1 MYLTYETS
9 FYTDNEGQIMKVNK
23 EIKRPVFVIGH
34 KNPDT
39 DSICAAI
46 TYAKLKNAITGD
58 EYIAGR
64 AGHLNEETQFV
75 LSHFGVQVP
84 VYIKDVRTQVRDME
98 IRMLEGIG
106 ADLSLKRAWAEMR
119 DAEVV
124 TLCVTENDEV
134 SGIITTNDIVETYM
148 DVIDPGILSLAKTS
162 YQNIVETL
170 DGELIVGDIGDIL
183 DKGKVVIAAASPEM
197 MENLIEEG
205 DVVILGNR
213 YETQL
218 CAIEMNAGCIIVCEG
233 ADVAKTIRN
242 QAREHGT
249 KIITTPH
256 DTFVVARLINQ
267 SMPINYV
274 MKKDNVVCFHMDDYI
289 EDIQEVMASMRH
301 RYFPVLDKNEHYVG
315 MISRRNFLGAKKKQ
329 LILVDHNEKNQAVN
343 GADSADILEIID
355 HHRLRTI
362 ETSGPVFFRNQP
374 LGSTC
379 TIIYLMYKEYGV
391 EIDKVTAG
399 LLLAAILSDT
409 LMFRSPTCTAIDKKA
424 GEELALIAGVNYE
437 EFAKEMFH
445 AGSNLSGKSAS
456 EILHQD
462 FKKFTVDDMN
472 IGIGQINSMSAEE
485 LLEIKSKVEPE
496 LKKAAEDDGLDML
509 FFMLTNIIDES
520 SEVLFTGAKSQYTI
534 NSAFGINA
542 SGDKATLPGVVSR
555 KKQLLPAIVEAI
567 QN

>member
-1 MYLTYETS
+1 MEKQ
-9 FYTDNEGQIMKVNK
+9 N
-23 EIKRPVFVIGH
+23 RPVIVIGH

-46 TYAKLKNAITGD
+46 TYANLKNKITGG
-58 EYIAGR
+58 EYIACR

-75 LSHFGVQVP
+75 LSHFDVEVP
-84 VYIKDVRTQVRDME
+84 AYIKDVRTQVRDME
-98 IRMLEGIG
+98 IRMLDGVK
-106 ADLSLKRAWAEMR
+106 ADLSLKNAWAKMR

-124 TLCVTENDEV
+124 TLCVTENDEL
-134 SGIITTNDIVETYM
+134 SGIVTTNDIVETYM
-148 DVIDPGILSLAKTS
+148 DVIDPGILAQAGTS
-162 YQNIVETL
+162 YKNIVETL
-170 DGELIVGDIGDIL
+170 DGELIVGNIDDNL
-183 DKGKVVIAAASPEM
+183 SKGKVVIAAASPEM
-197 MENLIEEG
+197 MESLIEEG

-233 ADVAKTIRN
+233 AEVAKTIQT
-242 QAREHGT
+242 QAKEHGT

-256 DTFVVARLINQ
+256 DTFIVARLINQ
-267 SMPINYV
+267 SIPIEHV
-274 MKKDNVVCFHMDDYI
+274 MKKNNLAHFHMDDYI
-289 EDIQEVMASMRH
+289 EDIQDVMAQTRH
-301 RYFPVLDKNEHYVG
+301 RYFPILDKSNHYIG

-362 ETSGPVFFRNQP
+362 ETAGPVFFRNQP

-391 EIDKVTAG
+391 EINKTIAG

-409 LMFRSPTCTAIDKKA
+409 LMFRSPTCTNIDKKA
-424 GEELALIAGVNYE
+424 GEELSKIAGVDYE

-445 AGSNLSGKSAS
+445 AGSNLSGKTAT

-462 FKKFTVDDMN
+462 FKKFTVDDLT

-485 LLEIKSKVEPE
+485 LEDIKEKIKPELSKV
-496 LKKAAEDDGLDML
+496 ADDDGLDML
-509 FFMLTNIIDES
+509 FFMLTDIISES
-520 SEVLFTGAKSQYTI
+520 SEVVFAGAKAQHTL
-534 NSAFGINA
+534 NAAFGVNID
-542 SGDKATLPGVVSR
+542 GDSARLPGVVSR
-555 KKQLLPAIVEAI
+555 KKQLLPNIVEAI
-567 QN
+567 QS

>member
-1 MYLTYETS
+1 M
-9 FYTDNEGQIMKVNK
+9 NEQ
-23 EIKRPVFVIGH
+23 KRPVIVMGH

-46 TYAKLKNAITGD
+46 TYANLKRQVTGD
-58 EYIAGR
+58 DYIACR

-75 LSHFGVQVP
+75 MSYFGVDTPAYV
-84 VYIKDVRTQVRDME
+84 KDVRTQVRDME
-98 IRMLEGIG
+98 IRMLDGTSKN
-106 ADLSLKRAWAEMR
+106 LSLKNAWSKMR
-119 DAEVV
+119 DAGVV
-124 TLCVTENDEV
+124 TLCVTEGDHLT
-134 SGIITTNDIVETYM
+134 GIVTTNDIVETYM
-148 DVIDPGILSLAKTS
+148 DVIDPGILSAAKTC
-162 YQNIVETL
+162 YRNIVETL
-170 DGELIVGDIGDIL
+170 DGELIVGEIEDVL
-183 DKGKVVIAAASPEM
+183 EKGKVVIAAASPDM

-233 ADVAKTIRN
+233 AEVAKTIQG
-242 QAREHGT
+242 QAREHGC

-267 SMPINYV
+267 SMPIDHV
-274 MKKDNVVCFHMDDYI
+274 MKKNGLVCFHMDDFI
-289 EDIQEVMASMRH
+289 EDIQEVMAQMRH
-301 RYFPVLDKNEHYVG
+301 RYFPVLDKNDHYIG

-343 GADSADILEIID
+343 GADSAEILEIID

-362 ETSGPVFFRNQP
+362 ETAGPVFFRNQP

-391 EIDKVTAG
+391 EIDKTIAG

-409 LMFRSPTCTAIDKKA
+409 LMFRSPTCTQIDKKA
-424 GEELALIAGVNYE
+424 GEELAQIAGVDYE

-445 AGSNLSGKSAS
+445 AGSNLGDKTAN

-462 FKKFTVDDMN
+462 FKKFTVDDMTL
-472 IGIGQINSMSAEE
+472 GIGQINSMSAEE
-485 LLEIKSKVEPE
+485 LSEIKEKIMPE
-496 LKKAAEDDGLDML
+496 LKKVAQADNLDML

-520 SEVLFTGAKSQYTI
+520 SEVVFAGAKAQHTI
-534 NSAFGINA
+534 NSAFGVNA
-542 SGDKATLPGVVSR
+542 EGDSAILPGVVSR
-555 KKQLLPAIVEAI
+555 KKQLLPSIVETI
-567 QN
+567 QQ

>member
-1 MYLTYETS
+1 MR
-9 FYTDNEGQIMKVNK
+9 KK
-23 EIKRPVFVIGH
+23 KIKRPVFVIGH

-46 TYAKLKNAITGD
+46 TYAKLKSKITGD

-64 AGHLNEETQFV
+64 AGHINEETQFV

-98 IRMLEGIG
+98 IRMLDGIG
-106 ADLSLKRAWAEMR
+106 ADHSLKKAWAEMR

-162 YQNIVETL
+162 YENIVETL
-170 DGELIVGDIGDIL
+170 DGELIVGDIEDTL

-233 ADVAKTIRN
+233 AEVAKTIQN

-267 SMPINYV
+267 SMPISYV

-391 EIDKVTAG
+391 KLDKTTAG

-409 LMFRSPTCTAIDKKA
+409 LMFRSPTCTEIDKKA
-424 GEELALIAGVNYE
+424 GEELAAIAGVNYE

-445 AGSNLSGKSAS
+445 AGSNLSSKTAS

-472 IGIGQINSMSAEE
+472 IGIGQINSMSFEE
-485 LLEIKSKVEPE
+485 LLEIKEKVEPE
-496 LKKAAEDDGLDML
+496 LKKAAEDGGLDML
-509 FFMLTNIIDES
+509 FFMLTNIVDES

-534 NSAFGINA
+534 NSAFGINVT
-542 SGDKATLPGVVSR
+542 GDKATLPGVVSR

>member
-1 MYLTYETS
+1 MAE
-9 FYTDNEGQIMKVNK
+9 Q
-23 EIKRPVFVIGH
+23 KRPVIVIGH

-46 TYAKLKNAITGD
+46 TYANLKNKITGD
-58 EYIAGR
+58 DYIACR

-75 LSHFGVQVP
+75 LSHFDVAVP
-84 VYIKDVRTQVRDME
+84 SYIKDVRTQVRDME
-98 IRMLEGIG
+98 IRMLDGTSSK
-106 ADLSLKRAWAEMR
+106 LSLKNAWSKMR
-119 DAEVV
+119 DAGVV
-124 TLCVTENDEV
+124 TLCVTENDELT
-134 SGIITTNDIVETYM
+134 GIVTTNDIVETYM
-148 DVIDPGILSLAKTS
+148 DVIDPGILSQAHTS
-162 YQNIVETL
+162 YSNIVETL
-170 DGELIVGDIGDIL
+170 DGKLIVGEIEDVL
-183 DKGKVVIAAASPEM
+183 EKGKVVIAAASPDM

-233 ADVAKTIRN
+233 AEVAKTIQA

-267 SMPINYV
+267 SMPIEHV
-274 MKKDNVVCFHMDDYI
+274 MKKDGLVCFHMDDYI
-289 EDIQEVMASMRH
+289 EDIQDVMAQMRH
-301 RYFPVLDKNEHYVG
+301 RYFPVLDKNEHYIG

-343 GADSADILEIID
+343 GADAADILEIID
-355 HHRLRTI
+355 HHRLGTI
-362 ETSGPVFFRNQP
+362 ETAGPVFFRNQP

-391 EIDKVTAG
+391 EIDKTIAG

-409 LMFRSPTCTAIDKKA
+409 LMFRSPTCTNVDRKA
-424 GEELALIAGVNYE
+424 GEELAGIAGVDYE

-445 AGSNLSGKSAS
+445 AGSNLSGKTAK

-462 FKKFTVDDMN
+462 FKKFTVDDLT

-485 LLEIKSKVEPE
+485 LAEIKSKIMPQLEEVSGE
-496 LKKAAEDDGLDML
+496 DGLDML
-509 FFMLTNIIDES
+509 FFMLTDIIDES
-520 SEVLFTGAKSQYTI
+520 SEVVFAGAKAQHTLE
-534 NSAFGINA
+534 SAFGITVE
-542 SGDKATLPGVVSR
+542 GDSALLPGVVSR
-555 KKQLLPAIVEAI
+555 KKQLLPSIVETI
-567 QN
+567 QQ

>member
-1 MYLTYETS
+1 MR
-9 FYTDNEGQIMKVNK
+9 KK
-23 EIKRPVFVIGH
+23 KIKRPVFVIGH

-46 TYAKLKNAITGD
+46 TYAKLKSKITGD

-64 AGHLNEETQFV
+64 AGHINEETQFV

-98 IRMLEGIG
+98 IRMLDGIG
-106 ADLSLKRAWAEMR
+106 ADHSLKKAWAEMR

-162 YQNIVETL
+162 YENIVETL
-170 DGELIVGDIGDIL
+170 DGELIVGDIEDTL

-233 ADVAKTIRN
+233 AEVAKTIQN

-267 SMPINYV
+267 SMPISYV

-391 EIDKVTAG
+391 KLDKTTAG

-409 LMFRSPTCTAIDKKA
+409 LMFRSPTCTEIDKKA
-424 GEELALIAGVNYE
+424 GEELAAIAGVNYE

-445 AGSNLSGKSAS
+445 AGSNLSSKTAS

-472 IGIGQINSMSAEE
+472 IGIGQINSMSFEE
-485 LLEIKSKVEPE
+485 LLEIKEKVEPE

-509 FFMLTNIIDES
+509 FFMLTNIVDES

-534 NSAFGINA
+534 NSAFGINVT
-542 SGDKATLPGVVSR
+542 GDKATLPGVVSR